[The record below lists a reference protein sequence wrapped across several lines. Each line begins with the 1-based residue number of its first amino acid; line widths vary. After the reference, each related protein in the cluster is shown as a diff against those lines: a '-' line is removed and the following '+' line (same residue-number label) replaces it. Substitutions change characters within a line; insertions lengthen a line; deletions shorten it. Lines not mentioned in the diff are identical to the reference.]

1 MKIGARKGLIRI
13 KGWLNGLFR
22 NEKVKKLYEPKNLV
36 AGSFPACRQAGSQKV
51 LNIPDRKSE
60 NQYDRMAKGEYLSPG
75 WKDLIS
81 PYRLKRIYYER

>member
-1 MKIGARKGLIRI
+1 M
-13 KGWLNGLFR
+13 NGLFR

-60 NQYDRMAKGEYLSPG
+60 N
-75 WKDLIS
+75 
-81 PYRLKRIYYER
+81 